1 MVGVAGT
8 QMTNFEYPVEEWF
21 TGQYADIP
29 IHMQETIK
37 RYVIEKVRPGDF
49 LSAIITNDLRG
60 AVNYADADNLAR
72 IKLYVQWFYNRAPAI
87 CSGSKEAMTNW
98 LSGNA

>member
-1 MVGVAGT
+1 
-8 QMTNFEYPVEEWF
+8 MTNFEYPVEEWF

-29 IHMQETIK
+29 AHMQETIK

-49 LSAIITNDLRG
+49 LSAIIKNDLRG
-60 AVNYADADNLAR
+60 AIGHADSENLPL
-72 IKLYVQWFYNRAPAI
+72 IKLYVQWFYNRAPAV
-87 CSGSKEAMTNW
+87 CAGSEAAMTNW